1 MGFVKAGSNEEKIAK
16 LKEECV
22 LTVLDS
28 KGVNITEFK
37 NSELYLS
44 SQKRLFF
51 NHLYYVLHGYLD
63 GNYKEACNK
72 FEIDLIQLKITF
84 ENNILEVS
92 FPQVNY
98 KYCIINEML
107 SVDGENPYIHS
118 FVATVNAPEI
128 TIEKQLEAMKQ
139 FRNDMEGYRVHRE
152 NALQKSMEFAKTFK
166 VR

>member
-1 MGFVKAGSNEEKIAK
+1 MGFVKASSNKEKTDK

-22 LTVLDS
+22 LTILDS
-28 KGVNITEFK
+28 KGVDIAEFK
-37 NSELYLS
+37 NSELYLA

-51 NHLYYVLHGYLD
+51 NHLYYVLHGSLD
-63 GNYKEACNK
+63 GDKYSNK
-72 FEIDLIQLKITF
+72 CEIDLNQLKITF

-107 SVDGENPYIHS
+107 SVDGENTYLS
-118 FVATVNAPEI
+118 GFVATVNAPAI
-128 TIEKQLEAMKQ
+128 PFEKQIEALKQ
-139 FRNDMEGYRVHRE
+139 FHDDMKGYRLRRE
-152 NALQKSMEFAKTFK
+152 DALEKSWEFAKNFK

>member
-1 MGFVKAGSNEEKIAK
+1 MGFVKAGSNKEKTDN

-22 LTVLDS
+22 LTILDS
-28 KGVNITEFK
+28 RGVDIAEFK
-37 NSELYLS
+37 NSELYLA

-51 NHLYYVLHGYLD
+51 NHLYYVLHGSLD
-63 GNYKEACNK
+63 GDKYSNK
-72 FEIDLIQLKITF
+72 CEIDLNQLKITF

-92 FPQVNY
+92 FPPVNY

-118 FVATVNAPEI
+118 FVATVNAPAI
-128 TIEKQLEAMKQ
+128 PFEKQIEALKQ
-139 FRNDMEGYRVHRE
+139 FQDDMKGYRLRRE
-152 NALQKSMEFAKTFK
+152 YALEKSWEFAKNFK